1 MRALPILVIA
11 LCAPGLA
18 WSQMYKCVDEQG
30 VTSYSDSPRPGCK
43 GRKVDIQPIPPVSG
57 KTAPRQTDVAR
68 QDAEF
73 KRRQIERH
81 EAEAH
86 ARTELAQRCAFLR
99 EEQAFLSSAGRIS
112 VRDAQGHRTY
122 IDDATRDARL
132 AKLKEELRACP

>member
-11 LCAPGLA
+11 LLAPALA
-18 WSQMYKCVDEQG
+18 WAQMYKCVDEQG
-30 VTSYSDSPRPGCK
+30 VTSYSDSPSPGCK
-43 GRKVDIQPIPPVSG
+43 GRRVDIQPIPPVSG
-57 KTAPRQTDVAR
+57 KTPPRESSIAR

-86 ARTELAQRCAFLR
+86 AKTELAQRCAFLR
-99 EEQAFLSSAGRIS
+99 DEHAFLSSAGRIS
-112 VRDAQGHRTY
+112 VRDAQGQRTY

-132 AKLKEELRACP
+132 VQLREELRACP